1 MVVLT
6 VPFYTLAGIGLGDL
20 SRIGTESPPKAR
32 ANCIMR
38 EKQEDQGA
46 KSAVS
51 FQSGASGGEG
61 FACRKAL
68 RVVREAP
75 GSE

>member
-1 MVVLT
+1 MH
-6 VPFYTLAGIGLGDL
+6 
-20 SRIGTESPPKAR
+20 
-32 ANCIMR
+32 

-51 FQSGASGGEG
+51 FQSGASGGRICLPKG
-61 FACRKAL
+61 TT
-68 RVVREAP
+68 VVREDP

>member
-1 MVVLT
+1 MH
-6 VPFYTLAGIGLGDL
+6 
-20 SRIGTESPPKAR
+20 
-32 ANCIMR
+32 

-51 FQSGASGGEG
+51 FQSGASGGRICLPKKG
-61 FACRKAL
+61 TT
-68 RVVREAP
+68 VVREDP